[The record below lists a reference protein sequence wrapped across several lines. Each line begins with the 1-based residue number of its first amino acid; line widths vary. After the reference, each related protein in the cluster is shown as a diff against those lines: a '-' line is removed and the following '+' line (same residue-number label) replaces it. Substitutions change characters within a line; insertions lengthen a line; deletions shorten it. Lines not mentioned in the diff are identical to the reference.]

1 MERSIGQGRA
11 TFVARWVP
19 YSLYVIMPVSA
30 KMVCEEKTRS
40 PHPCVVCRSASA
52 VKQDDY
58 GSCQRER
65 FRDSSTGVKSGI
77 KGACPLFGH
86 EHPCWKGEHQR

>member
-1 MERSIGQGRA
+1 MLLHDVRKPIRRGRA
-11 TFVARWVP
+11 TFVAKWVP

-52 VKQDDY
+52 VKRDEC

-65 FRDSSTGVKSGI
+65 FRDSSTGI
-77 KGACPLFGH
+77 KRGVRGA
-86 EHPCWKGEHQR
+86 